1 MSMLSNGLSGLTAS
15 QIALNVVSNNIANS
29 NVAGYTR
36 QQTVNSALISNSNNS
51 LSSGSGVE
59 VSAINRITDDYLNNN
74 LWRSNSSYGFNQ
86 AYSDY
91 LGVAEQLLAN
101 ENLSLSVGM
110 DDLFNA
116 FNSASTEPSSIA
128 PRQLIIS
135 SAEAL
140 TQKFNSLAAN
150 LDIQRVQ
157 IEEQADGML
166 EMANSLFAEVATLNQ
181 EIVDGTAQGAN
192 ISALLDQRDETVN
205 SLSKL
210 MDVEVAR
217 MDNGSYTLSMTGGQ
231 PLVLGSSAAS
241 LTRVGNDY
249 QVNLAGQPFS
259 FSGDIGGQLGGILSY
274 ETNILDTTE
283 ASLNQLA
290 QDLADDVN
298 NQLALG
304 QDINTIAGAGA
315 PLFDYNPL
323 DPAGSLSISAGFEPE
338 DLALGAIGAGP
349 GDNSNLSQIIAL
361 KDGHYDS
368 YNSLVGTLAIQSGQA
383 GAEAQASKSIAD
395 DALAQRDS
403 VSAVNLDEEAMS
415 LIQYQQSY
423 QANAKVVS
431 ASQQLFNTLLSMF

>member
-91 LGVAEQLLAN
+91 LGVTEQLLAN
-101 ENLSLSVGM
+101 ENLSLAAGM

-116 FNSASTEPSSIA
+116 FNSASAEPSSIA

-166 EMANSLFAEVATLNQ
+166 EMANSLFSEVATLNQ

-192 ISALLDQRDETVN
+192 VSALLDQRDETV
-205 SLSKL
+205 STLSKL

-217 MDNGSYTLSMTGGQ
+217 MENGSYTLSMTGGQ

-241 LTRVGNDY
+241 LSRTGSNY
-249 QVNLAGQPFS
+249 QVNLAGQAFS
-259 FSGDIGGQLGGILSY
+259 FSGDIGGELGGILSY
-274 ETNILDTTE
+274 ETNILDSTE

-290 QDLADDVN
+290 QDLADDIN

-304 QDINTIAGAGA
+304 QDINAVPGAGN
-315 PLFDYNPL
+315 PMFDYNPL
-323 DPAGSLSISAGFEPE
+323 DPAGSLSISAGFAPE
-338 DLALGAIGAGP
+338 DLALGATGAGP

-361 KDGHYDS
+361 KDGHYDT

-383 GAEAQASKSIAD
+383 GAEAQASQSIAA